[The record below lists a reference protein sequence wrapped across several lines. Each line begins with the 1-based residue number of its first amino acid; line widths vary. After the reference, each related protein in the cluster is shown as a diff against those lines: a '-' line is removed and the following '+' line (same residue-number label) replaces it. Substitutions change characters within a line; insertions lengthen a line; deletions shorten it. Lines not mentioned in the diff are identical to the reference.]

1 MEDKEI
7 KALVSL
13 LDDNDHE
20 VLKHVES
27 KIFSIGLEA
36 IPFLEE
42 AWEQNFNPEMQ
53 QRIEETIHKIQFESL
68 IDKLTH
74 WKEDGADDLFK
85 GMWIVCGYLY
95 PDVSYEEISKA
106 LEQIYYEVWLAFKY
120 DMHPLD
126 QIKVLN
132 SIFFHKL
139 RFRPNIQNFYAPN
152 NSMLNMVLETRKG
165 NPISLCVVYMLIAQ
179 KLKLPLYGV
188 NLPKQFILT
197 YKDEDMQFYI
207 SVFNKGLVFSR
218 ADIDNHVRQENLSP
232 SPAFYEPCTT
242 QEIIIRV
249 FRNLYVSYK
258 ELGETQ
264 KMEEIERLLRIIEQ

>member
-20 VLKHVES
+20 ILKHVE
-27 KIFSIGLEA
+27 KQIFSIGLAA

-42 AWEQNFNPEMQ
+42 AWEQNFSPEMQ
-53 QRIEETIHKIQFESL
+53 QRIETTIHSIQFESL
-68 IDKLTH
+68 VDLLED
-74 WKEDGADDLFK
+74 WKEAGGEDLLK
-85 GMWIVCGYLY
+85 GMWIVCRYLY
-95 PDVSYEEISKA
+95 PDVKLSEITKT
-106 LEQIYYEVWLAFKY
+106 LEQVYYEVWLEFKY

-126 QIKVLN
+126 QIKVMN
-132 SIFFHKL
+132 NIFFHKL

-152 NSMLNMVLETRKG
+152 NSMINMVLETRKG
-165 NPISLCVVYMLIAQ
+165 NPISLCVIYMLIAH

-197 YKDEDMQFYI
+197 FKNQDMQFYI

-218 ADIDNHVRQENLSP
+218 ADIDNHIQQENLSP
-232 SPAFYEPCTT
+232 SPSFYEPCTT
-242 QEIIIRV
+242 QEIVVRV
-249 FRNLYVSYK
+249 FRNLYISYK

-264 KMEEIERLLRIIEQ
+264 KMEEIERLLRVIE